1 MPGIAL
7 ALVEQAPD
15 IVALSEY
22 RRATG
27 GQIAGILAD
36 RGLSHQA
43 DSGPEPGENGL
54 LIASRYPLLGEPSSI
69 TTAGVATG
77 RALIVRTACAAVVC
91 VHGPSSGTGAARSV
105 FWRALVTA
113 VKPLADSASLI
124 VGDFNTGRDRLDR
137 EDGRF
142 KSAGFLGELAGLGYV
157 DVWRAGNPDGREAS
171 WESHSRRGF
180 RIDHV
185 LASRDLAGKCGD
197 SGYIHRWREAKLS
210 DHSPVYAD
218 FSGVF

>member
-7 ALVEQAPD
+7 ALVEQTPD

-27 GQIAGILAD
+27 GQIAGILAE

-54 LIASRYPLLGEPSSI
+54 LVASRYPLIGDLSVV
-69 TTAGVATG
+69 TTGGVATG
-77 RALIVRTACAAVVC
+77 RALAVRTERVSVIC
-91 VHGPSSGTGAARSV
+91 VHGPSSGTGAERSV
-105 FWRALVTA
+105 FWRALVSA
-113 VKPLADSASLI
+113 SRPIAGSASLI
-124 VGDFNTGRDRLDR
+124 VGDFNTGRDGLDR
-137 EDGRF
+137 DDGKF
-142 KSAGFLGELAGLGYV
+142 KSSGFLGELAGLGFV
-157 DVWRAGNPDGREAS
+157 DVWRAMNPAGREAS
-171 WESHSRRGF
+171 WESHARRGF

-185 LASRDLAGKCGD
+185 LASRELAGKCAD
-197 SGYIHRWREAKLS
+197 CGYIHAWRRSKLS
-210 DHSPVYAD
+210 DHSPVYAE